1 MTTTVSARGQLV
13 IPASLRKK
21 YGLRDH
27 AKVAW
32 VELGQ
37 GLLLVPAGK
46 EAVRASRGMLKGTGA
61 STKLLLQIR
70 RHELHREEKALGLW
84 LKPWR

>member
-1 MTTTVSARGQLV
+1 MTTTISARGQLV

-21 YGLRDH
+21 YALKDH

-46 EAVRASRGMLKGTGA
+46 EAMWASRGMLKGTGA

-70 RHELHREEKALGLW
+70 RQERHREEKSLGSW